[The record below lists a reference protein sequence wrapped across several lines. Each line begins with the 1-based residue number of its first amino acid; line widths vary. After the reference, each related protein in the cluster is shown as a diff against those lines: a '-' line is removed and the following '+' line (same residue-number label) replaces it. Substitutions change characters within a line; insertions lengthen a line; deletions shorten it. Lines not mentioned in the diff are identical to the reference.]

1 MGTNYY
7 VASNHCECCDR
18 YDEEYHIGKSSF
30 GWAFSFRGYRAER
43 LVSWK
48 QWKEFLKDKI
58 IMDEYHER
66 IDYDWFV
73 DYIEKEK
80 SPNYVNPQRGKKN
93 LVHNEEGRKPN
104 KNGYTW
110 FNPEYD
116 WDDDDGYSFCSREF
130 S

>member
-7 VASNHCECCDR
+7 VAKNLCECCNR

-30 GWAFSFRGYRAER
+30 GWAFSFQGYREER

-48 QWKEFLKDKI
+48 AWKEFLKNKTI
-58 IMDEYHER
+58 KDEYGDTMSYE
-66 IDYDWFV
+66 DFV
-73 DYIEKEK
+73 EMVEGYK
-80 SPNYVNPQRGKKN
+80 SPNYVHENGRKN
-93 LVHNEEGRKPN
+93 LQHNEQGKSDKRP
-104 KNGYTW
+104 W

-116 WDDDDGYSFCSREF
+116 WDDDDGYAFCSREF

>member
-7 VASNHCECCDR
+7 VAKNKCDCCNR
-18 YDEEYHIGKSSF
+18 YDEEYHIGKSSG
-30 GWAFSFRGYRAER
+30 GWAFSFQGYKYDG

-48 QWKEFLKDKI
+48 HYKEFLRDKI
-58 IMDEYHER
+58 IMDEYGER

-73 DYIEKEK
+73 HFIETVK
-80 SPNYVNPQRGKKN
+80 SPSFVNPNGNKN
-93 LVHNEEGRKPN
+93 AIHNESGRKA
-104 KNGYTW
+104 GY

-116 WDDDDGYSFCSREF
+116 WDDEDGYSFCAREF